1 MNIDVFLRT
10 KDEDWRELSNL
21 MRISKGKLSKLDKD
35 SILKFGTLYRSAC
48 ADLAYARRE
57 FAGDAVLNNLEV
69 MVARC
74 SSILYSK
81 KAVDIKKVIH
91 FFTIGMWA
99 SISLRPKLVLVSFM
113 LMMIPWIASSLYAI
127 QNPENAAGLAPAGV
141 ESVVQRP
148 SADFGLTPG
157 EKAGASSEILAN
169 NIRIAIMVFVAGVTA
184 GVLTV
189 ILLVQQGVVLGAM
202 FGLTIQAGN
211 AAVLW
216 QFVVPHGFL
225 EISCIIVS
233 GAAGLR
239 IGMAIIDPGFRTRAH
254 AIAQESKQALAT
266 ALVVAI
272 SLFFSGI
279 LEGSISTS
287 GLPTPVGLMLGVSIA
302 SLWWGWI
309 FFAGYLEKKAIARGS
324 VLELTNADI

>member
-10 KDEDWRELSNL
+10 KNEQWHELSNL
-21 MRISKGKLSKLDKD
+21 MRSSKGKLAKLDKD
-35 SILKFGTLYRSAC
+35 SIARFGTLYRSAC

-57 FAGDAVLNNLEV
+57 FAGDAVQNNLEV
-69 MVARC
+69 MVASC

-81 KAVDIKKVIH
+81 KAVDLKKVIH

-99 SISLRPKLVLVSFM
+99 SIAQRPRLVFISFL
-113 LMMIPWIASSLYAI
+113 LMMVPWIGASLFAI
-127 QNPENAAGLAPAGV
+127 QDPVNAQSLAPPGV
-141 ESVVQRP
+141 ESVTQRP
-148 SADFGLTPG
+148 SADFQLSPG
-157 EKAGASSEILAN
+157 QKAQTSAEILSN

-189 ILLVQQGVVLGAM
+189 VLLIQQGVLLGSM

-239 IGMAIIDPGFRTRAH
+239 IGMSIIDPGFRTRAQ
-254 AIAQESKQALAT
+254 AFADESKQALAT

-272 SLFFSGI
+272 SLFFSGF

-287 GLPTPVGLMLGVSIA
+287 GLPTYLGLITGISIVV
-302 SLWWGWI
+302 LWWGWI
-309 FFAGYLEKKAIARGS
+309 FFAGRLEKQYVARGLT
-324 VLELTNADI
+324 LENTNVDI